1 MKYKDIA
8 VVGISGKFSSVDSIS
23 DYRNLLKDKVCT
35 VDLPPQERLDLMKL
49 SKDDNYMKA
58 GYIKDI
64 SSFDNEFFDITKREA
79 KLMSP
84 EQRISL
90 ELVAN
95 AILDAGYSLDSFKGS
110 NCGIYIADGES
121 KYNDYV
127 ERQSSS
133 SIIGSQSFML
143 SGQIGYHFDL
153 RGENLTINS
162 GCSSSLT
169 AIHQAC
175 EKLTLGEVDTA
186 IVGGVTLYIDVPK
199 AKENMYDTLGIISND
214 YTIKSFDE
222 KANGTV
228 CGEGGGYVLLKP
240 LEQAKKDGDHIY
252 GVILSGAVNG
262 DGGRCTNVSMP
273 SVEAQGD
280 VVLKAWSSLNLD
292 GLTEIE
298 AHGIGAPVGDA
309 VEVQAY
315 IDAIKKMG
323 IDNKSIKISTVK
335 SNIGH
340 LFSLSGMSSLLKVLT
355 GYKYNESYPIATLE
369 TQNPLI
375 KFEDAGLVPLKE
387 VYHWEKDA
395 SRMTGLSAFGLSGC
409 NTHIVVKNYINKS
422 QDNRVPSLLKLS
434 AKTSNAFENIRKN
447 ILNFLSTEEYS
458 LSDLVYTLNVG
469 RDDYEYRNVVP
480 VNSLVGLKNA
490 LETVKPIEVSNKEDD
505 FKVIFAVKTENS
517 TNVDSSKFESVFP
530 AIKNIKNITGSPD
543 LDLKLALY
551 QLIISLGIKSKT
563 LLLDKGFNSAVKL
576 ADGKISKAEFDSV
589 FSEIEV
595 NSDYSAYI
603 QQVKSKNKG
612 NKKIVLIDFTQAK
625 GLSAVENDEN
635 VEVFYVQ
642 EPTELER
649 LISYFYNSGKNLN
662 WNALYTNI
670 DYKRVSAPTYPF
682 EKKRFWIDIKEPVK
696 PQVQVPVANSVV
708 ETQSI
713 VNTVKL
719 PEKKLFVI
727 KGEVIEDIDIFKY
740 PYSNADYKNVFSPI
754 TSDIDTDYKLAMYR
768 YITGKGIV
776 PDTILADKR
785 GKAIVSYSKGRID
798 KNRLRE
804 KAQIE
809 LNLNYDKAFEVI
821 ESYLPNYAVTIF
833 DFGHTSILKDHNW
846 NGTVRIVSLFDE
858 GALEEY
864 LKNPE
869 PQYTTINV
877 SVQQPVAQTTQPI
890 ASTQVVEQPKVA
902 PVQNTSTSKSAEV
915 IEAENFLEKVWANAF
930 NLDGSIG
937 HDEDFFALGGNSL
950 IMQAMSDEINEHF
963 KKKFDIFEIY
973 DYETIEKLAVKILE
987 D

>member
-1 MKYKDIA
+1 M
-8 VVGISGKFSSVDSIS
+8 
-23 DYRNLLKDKVCT
+23 
-35 VDLPPQERLDLMKL
+35 
-49 SKDDNYMKA
+49 
-58 GYIKDI
+58 
-64 SSFDNEFFDITKREA
+64 
-79 KLMSP
+79 
-84 EQRISL
+84 
-90 ELVAN
+90 
-95 AILDAGYSLDSFKGS
+95 
-110 NCGIYIADGES
+110 
-121 KYNDYV
+121 
-127 ERQSSS
+127 
-133 SIIGSQSFML
+133 
-143 SGQIGYHFDL
+143 
-153 RGENLTINS
+153 
-162 GCSSSLT
+162 
-169 AIHQAC
+169 
-175 EKLTLGEVDTA
+175 
-186 IVGGVTLYIDVPK
+186 
-199 AKENMYDTLGIISND
+199 
-214 YTIKSFDE
+214 
-222 KANGTV
+222 
-228 CGEGGGYVLLKP
+228 
-240 LEQAKKDGDHIY
+240 
-252 GVILSGAVNG
+252 
-262 DGGRCTNVSMP
+262 
-273 SVEAQGD
+273 
-280 VVLKAWSSLNLD
+280 
-292 GLTEIE
+292 
-298 AHGIGAPVGDA
+298 
-309 VEVQAY
+309 
-315 IDAIKKMG
+315 
-323 IDNKSIKISTVK
+323 
-335 SNIGH
+335 
-340 LFSLSGMSSLLKVLT
+340 
-355 GYKYNESYPIATLE
+355 
-369 TQNPLI
+369 
-375 KFEDAGLVPLKE
+375 
-387 VYHWEKDA
+387 
-395 SRMTGLSAFGLSGC
+395 
-409 NTHIVVKNYINKS
+409 
-422 QDNRVPSLLKLS
+422 
-434 AKTSNAFENIRKN
+434 
-447 ILNFLSTEEYS
+447 
-458 LSDLVYTLNVG
+458 
-469 RDDYEYRNVVP
+469 
-480 VNSLVGLKNA
+480 
-490 LETVKPIEVSNKEDD
+490 
-505 FKVIFAVKTENS
+505 
-517 TNVDSSKFESVFP
+517 
-530 AIKNIKNITGSPD
+530 
-543 LDLKLALY
+543 
-551 QLIISLGIKSKT
+551 IISLGIKSKT

-576 ADGKISKAEFDSV
+576 ADGKISKVEFDSV

-612 NKKIVLIDFTQAK
+612 NKRIVLIDFTQAK

-696 PQVQVPVANSVV
+696 PQVQVPVVNPVV
-708 ETQSI
+708 ETQSV

-740 PYSNADYKNVFSPI
+740 PYSNADYKNIFSPI

-768 YITGKGIV
+768 YITSKGIV

-804 KAQIE
+804 KSQIE

-846 NGTVRIVSLFDE
+846 NGTVRIVSLFEE

-890 ASTQVVEQPKVA
+890 VSTQVVEQPKVA